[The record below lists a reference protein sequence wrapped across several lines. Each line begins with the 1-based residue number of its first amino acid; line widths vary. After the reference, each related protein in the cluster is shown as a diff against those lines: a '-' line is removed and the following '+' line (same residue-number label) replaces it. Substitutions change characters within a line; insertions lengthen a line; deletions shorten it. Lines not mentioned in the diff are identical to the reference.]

1 MPSPKVVPLRPV
13 PAGEVPSDL
22 SQLALRASGSA
33 ADLDVL
39 VERLAHDRQLRAL
52 ALKLAHSLSG
62 HSAEDLMQYTL
73 ERVVRGIASYR
84 GSGDVLGWVS
94 RIMRNMQVELARRE
108 VSESDKRNGYAL
120 EPAGLDGCDPAELLG
135 ERELRRGVLE
145 AWQRTRDDAEVRL
158 FWERVYVGLSVE
170 QLVRRTGHPR
180 STLYVMLRRGGSK
193 LLREFQR
200 LMR

>member
-1 MPSPKVVPLRPV
+1 
-13 PAGEVPSDL
+13 
-22 SQLALRASGSA
+22 
-33 ADLDVL
+33 
-39 VERLAHDRQLRAL
+39 
-52 ALKLAHSLSG
+52 
-62 HSAEDLMQYTL
+62 MQYTL